1 MITPRFQ
8 ITQDEESLF
17 IKITV
22 ASIRFNASSLEIN
35 VDENL
40 FIFHLSPYYLRLRF
54 DHPLIDDEDH
64 PASAEYKLKDE
75 CIDLKIPKLNK
86 GQVFDDLDN
95 PLKLLARQGDIL
107 NMDKAAQPEKA
118 AKGPLIQD
126 ITGPSLDA
134 KNANLENIAKEG
146 DSFDWEIKQEIQESS
161 GSDLFKPKLGF
172 NNQYTGEIIAM
183 SVANGNDINEVDLP
197 DNTNALDRCKERERK
212 ENLKFDAEYYAG
224 EYILSLHG
232 SAEDFEI
239 NGIKR
244 LLKFIPELPKM
255 YLKWYRENPQ
265 SDLSVEFTANEQ
277 NQMTDNLPHKEYF
290 IDNVQPLYVTVVNLL
305 YAFIFEQIENEG
317 EHNTES
323 AWIIGK
329 LTPQI
334 AALDQLLVVNDSNLE
349 GALMKEVHQ
358 GESHNNIVRESMI
371 IGIKRSLSYP
381 LHRNYELSLKAWDYV
396 YYTFLGGPKLIIKA
410 LLEIH
415 ELFRFHDVYYVYN
428 KVLLDDLV
436 SWFIKY
442 NDANTISNIAFDLQ
456 TQLKSI
462 DKNSITFDCL
472 AGIDEETGTLE
483 YESLSLQ
490 EIEEISNQQYQESM
504 QSTQQ

>member
-8 ITQDEESLF
+8 ITQDDENIF
-17 IKITV
+17 IKISV
-22 ASIRFNASSLEIN
+22 ASIRFNAPSLEIN

-64 PASAEYKLKDE
+64 PASAEYKLKEE

-107 NMDKAAQPEKA
+107 NIDNAAQQEKA

-126 ITGPSLDA
+126 ISEPTLDA

-146 DSFDWEIKQEIQESS
+146 DSFDWEIKQEIQANT

-172 NNQYTGEIIAM
+172 NDQYTGDLVTM
-183 SVANGNDINEVDLP
+183 SVTNGNDINEVDLP
-197 DNTNALDRCKERERK
+197 DNTNALDRCKERKRK

-232 SAEDFEI
+232 NAEELEI

-244 LLKFIPELPKM
+244 LLKYIPELPKA
-255 YLKWYRENPQ
+255 YLKWYKENPQ
-265 SDLSVEFTANEQ
+265 LSFNVDFTVQEQ
-277 NQMTDNLPHKEYF
+277 NQMTDNLPHKEHF
-290 IDNVQPLYVTVVNLL
+290 IDNVQPLYVTIINLL

-334 AALDQLLVVNDSNLE
+334 AALDQLLTVNDSDLE
-349 GALMKEVHQ
+349 GALIREVHGKQ
-358 GESHNNIVRESMI
+358 NTNNIIRESMV

-381 LHRNYELSLKAWDYV
+381 LHRNYDLSLKAWDYV
-396 YYTFLGGPKLIIKA
+396 YYTFLGGPKLITKA
-410 LLEIH
+410 LLDIH

-428 KVLLDDLV
+428 KILLDDLI

-442 NDANTISNIAFDLQ
+442 GDASSIANIAFDLQ
-456 TQLKSI
+456 TQLKTI
-462 DKNSITFDCL
+462 DKNSISFNCL
-472 AGIDEETGTLE
+472 AGIDEETGSLE
-483 YESLSLQ
+483 YETLSLQ
-490 EIEEISNQQYQESM
+490 EIEEIAKQQYEESM
-504 QSTQQ
+504 QEAQS